1 MKLEKW
7 IRSISSTLAFLIIY
21 IVALSFY
28 LGIKGFQIDEQGNI
42 VLQGSEVQASET
54 KRNMLSTAL
63 SLPYGHTLGRASAPI
78 TIYEYSSFGCS
89 HCADFHESTLPKLK
103 ENYIDK
109 GLVKL
114 AFTPFPLDK
123 TSLKAAVLAE
133 CMPSSKYFDFVNEL
147 FDSQRSW
154 GLSFNSEKALSKIAQ
169 KYGLSEQRAESCMKD
184 LTTAQ
189 DILNQRQEAIRTINI
204 EGTPTFVLAAKN
216 SREIIYGYIS
226 YEELKEKIDKLQ

>member
-7 IRSISSTLAFLIIY
+7 IHSISSTLAFLIIY
-21 IVALSFY
+21 IIALSFY
-28 LGIKGFQIDEQGNI
+28 LGVKGFKIDEQGNI
-42 VLQGSEVQASET
+42 VLQSSEVQAAET
-54 KRNMLSTAL
+54 KKMIPTTL
-63 SLPYGHTLGRASAPI
+63 SLPYGHTLGHASAPI

-133 CMPSSKYFDFVNEL
+133 CMPSSKYFDFVNKL

-154 GLSFNSEKALSKIAQ
+154 GMSFNSEKALSKIAQ
-169 KYGLSEQRAESCMKD
+169 NYGLSEQRAESCMKN
-184 LTTAQ
+184 LATAQ
-189 DILNQRQEAIRTINI
+189 EILNQRQEATRILNI
-204 EGTPTFVLAAKN
+204 QGTPTFVIAAKN
-216 SREIIYGYIS
+216 SREVIFGYIS
-226 YEELKEKIDKLQ
+226 YDELKEKIEKLR